1 MEHYTLPYPLRC
13 KNPEEMTKEH
23 ILSIIRQEVE
33 KKNLRKNAIAKG
45 AGINYVHLLR
55 ILDGTSSPSI
65 DKVIAL
71 LNELD
76 LELLVIHK

>member
-1 MEHYTLPYPLRC
+1 
-13 KNPEEMTKEH
+13 MTKDH

-45 AGINYVHLLR
+45 AGINYTYLLR

-65 DKVIAL
+65 EKVIDIL
-71 LNELD
+71 DQLD

>member
-1 MEHYTLPYPLRC
+1 
-13 KNPEEMTKEH
+13 MTKVH

-65 DKVIAL
+65 DKVIDI
-71 LNELD
+71 LNQLD

>member
-1 MEHYTLPYPLRC
+1 
-13 KNPEEMTKEH
+13 MTKEH

-76 LELLVIHK
+76 LELLVVHK